1 MYHLMGAVLL
11 AAGGAWFG
19 FQAAAGLRQRVWALR
34 DLAAGLALLERE
46 LELNAPPLPEL
57 MARLAES
64 APGAARTLFRR
75 CISEEERPF
84 AQTWS
89 RAVEAQPALHQEDR
103 QMLAPL
109 GQSLGRYDI
118 PAQVQAVSA
127 VRRTLEEAIA
137 QAEHCRDRQGRVY
150 QVLGLSGGI
159 FLVILLL

>member
-46 LELNAPPLPEL
+46 LDLNAPPLPEL
-57 MARLAES
+57 MARLAEA
-64 APGAARTLFRR
+64 APGAAGTLFRR
-75 CISEEERPF
+75 CITEEERPF
-84 AQTWS
+84 SQTWT
-89 RAVEAQPALHQEDR
+89 RAVEAQPALTREDR
-103 QMLAPL
+103 NRLVPL
-109 GQSLGRYDI
+109 GQSLGRYDV

-127 VRRTLEEAIA
+127 VRRALEEAAA

-150 QVLGLSGGI
+150 QVLGLSGGM
-159 FLVILLL
+159 FLGILLL

>member
-1 MYHLMGAVLL
+1 
-11 AAGGAWFG
+11 
-19 FQAAAGLRQRVWALR
+19 
-34 DLAAGLALLERE
+34 
-46 LELNAPPLPEL
+46 

-89 RAVEAQPALHQEDR
+89 RAVEAQPALRQEDR

-109 GQSLGRYDI
+109 GQSLGRYDV